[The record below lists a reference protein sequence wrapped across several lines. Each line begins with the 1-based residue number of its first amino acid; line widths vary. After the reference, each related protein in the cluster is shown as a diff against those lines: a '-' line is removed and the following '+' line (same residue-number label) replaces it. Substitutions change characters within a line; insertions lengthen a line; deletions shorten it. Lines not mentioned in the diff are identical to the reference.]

1 MVCRIAHAFVKS
13 ITCTCNSLVCHL
25 RHAISVLYLL
35 CFRARL
41 FIDALWSP
49 AGKGLT
55 SAWLSFAMSTFV
67 IVKLSLS
74 YWYPG
79 SGVVL
84 GCIDY

>member
-1 MVCRIAHAFVKS
+1 MLFLSRLK
-13 ITCTCNSLVCHL
+13 
-25 RHAISVLYLL
+25 L

-55 SAWLSFAMSTFV
+55 SRSCFRCLT
-67 IVKLSLS
+67 VKLSLS
-74 YWYPG
+74 HWYPG

-84 GCIDY
+84 VCIDSS